1 MTNGSTSPYGIFQ
14 LWWTRDGLYSK
25 DPNSWTKYKSLTQYD
40 AWEYL
45 FKMIDKGFI
54 PYEGS
59 LHPKV
64 QAIHEKSITGCS
76 DSSC

>member
-1 MTNGSTSPYGIFQ
+1 MVTGEEMKNT
-14 LWWTRDGLYSK
+14 
-25 DPNSWTKYKSLTQYD
+25 
-40 AWEYL
+40 EL